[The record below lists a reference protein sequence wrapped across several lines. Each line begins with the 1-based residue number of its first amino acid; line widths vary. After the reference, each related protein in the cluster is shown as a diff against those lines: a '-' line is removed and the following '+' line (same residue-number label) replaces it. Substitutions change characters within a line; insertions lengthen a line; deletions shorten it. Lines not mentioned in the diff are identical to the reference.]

1 MIYLNLDITIINE
14 IIKIC
19 EKHEYIEKVVVFGSR
34 ARGDND
40 LKSDIDLAIYSQQS
54 LTEFVEDIEMN
65 TKTLLEYDFSH
76 MNTVKDQFFIEQVNK
91 EGIIIYEKC
100 RI

>member
-1 MIYLNLDITIINE
+1 MIYLNLDETIINE

-19 EKHEYIEKVVVFGSR
+19 KKHENIEKVLIFGSR

-54 LTEFVEDIEMN
+54 LTEFIFN
-65 TKTLLEYDFSH
+65 STP
-76 MNTVKDQFFIEQVNK
+76 
-91 EGIIIYEKC
+91 
-100 RI
+100 